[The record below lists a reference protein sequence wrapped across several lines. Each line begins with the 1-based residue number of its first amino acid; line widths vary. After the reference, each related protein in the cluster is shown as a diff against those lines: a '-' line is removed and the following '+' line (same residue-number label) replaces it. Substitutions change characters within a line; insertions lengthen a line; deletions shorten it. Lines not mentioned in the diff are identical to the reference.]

1 MPVRPPTFR
10 PKGNRSRR
18 EARAEYD
25 ARRGSAR
32 ERGYD
37 RRWDVAAS
45 AFKREPEHALCL
57 GCKAVGRITACDVV
71 DHVEPHKGDM
81 VKFWN
86 RSMWQPACQ
95 WHHDVIKQQLERLY
109 EQGKAALAD
118 LWLNSEKA
126 KELTILQSPR
136 GV

>member
-10 PKGNRSRR
+10 PRGRRSHR
-18 EARAEYD
+18 EAKAEAD
-25 ARRGSAR
+25 TRRGSAR

-37 RRWDVAAS
+37 TRWDREALS
-45 AFKREPEHALCL
+45 FKRDHPLCL
-57 GCKAVGRITACDVV
+57 GCQAVGRIVATEVV

-86 RSMWQPACQ
+86 KAMWQSACR

-109 EQGKAALAD
+109 EQGKATLAD
-118 LWLNSEKA
+118 LWLDSEKA
-126 KELTILQSPR
+126 KELTLNP
-136 GV
+136 